1 MSATQG
7 VVLRLYDPVRDPAH
21 WDAIIR
27 GGEVALM
34 LLDVGVNEAARTAKE
49 RLAAHRRQE

>member
-1 MSATQG
+1 MNDGRGAS
-7 VVLRLYDPVRDPAH
+7 LRLYDPARDPAH